1 MLSFICAL
9 IGIGASFIT
18 YPTAAY
24 AQAPF
29 EVTLNPQTPIIDR
42 DGTLNALSDGLED
55 ELTEG
60 LSNSNTRHSIEAY
73 MVLV

>member
-1 MLSFICAL
+1 M
-9 IGIGASFIT
+9 
-18 YPTAAY
+18 
-24 AQAPF
+24 APF

-60 LSNSNTRHSIEAY
+60 LSTSNALHSVEAY
-73 MVLV
+73 MVLVSGTNGKPLKEWVKNS